1 MLSAYRL
8 PLLVLAVAMAWTHPA
23 LAWSFKG
30 HQTLAEIAERQLP
43 EGTLSALRALL
54 ADEPTP
60 SLAAISTWPDEVRED
75 ERWRHTGRWH
85 FVNFPQG
92 ACPYRPERDCADG
105 NCVIGAL
112 EAQRAALRDPS
123 TPRERRVEALKFVVH
138 FVGDIHQPL
147 HAGYGFDRGGN
158 DTQIRL
164 NRMGSNLHALWDGLL
179 IDTLELDRPALVE
192 HLLQRPL
199 PAPGDV
205 GPSSAARWAEESCAL
220 IESAGIYPDKR
231 FIDRSYIERTR
242 PVAED
247 RMRVAAA
254 RLAAVLEADLG
265 R

>member
-1 MLSAYRL
+1 MPFALRLLSLLIAL
-8 PLLVLAVAMAWTHPA
+8 PLAWSHPA
-23 LAWSFKG
+23 QAWSFKG
-30 HQTLAEIAERQLP
+30 HQTIAEIAERQLP
-43 EGTLSALRALL
+43 AGTRAAVGALL
-54 ADEPTP
+54 VDEPTP
-60 SLAAISTWPDEVRED
+60 TLAAVSTWPDEVRDQEI
-75 ERWRHTGRWH
+75 WRHTGRWH

-92 ACPYRPERDCADG
+92 ACQYRPERDCAGG

-112 EAQRAALRDPS
+112 ESQRVALRDPT

-138 FVGDIHQPL
+138 LVGDIHQPL

-179 IDTLELDRPALVE
+179 IDTLELERPALVE
-192 HLLQRPL
+192 HLLQTPL
-199 PAPGDV
+199 PAPGEV
-205 GPSSAARWAEESCAL
+205 GTTSAARWAEESCAL
-220 IESAGIYPDKR
+220 IESAGIYPDRR

-242 PVAED
+242 PVAEA
-247 RMRVAAA
+247 RMRLAAA

>member
-1 MLSAYRL
+1 MPPAFRL
-8 PLLVLAVAMAWTHPA
+8 PLLALILAMVWNHPA

-43 EGTLSALRALL
+43 EGTRSALRALL
-54 ADEPTP
+54 VDEPTP
-60 SLAAISTWPDEVRED
+60 SLAAISTWPDEVRD
-75 ERWRHTGRWH
+75 EEAWRHTGRWH

-92 ACPYRPERDCADG
+92 GCQYRPERDCAGG
-105 NCVIGAL
+105 NCVIAAL

-123 TPRERRVEALKFVVH
+123 TPPEQRVQALKFVVH
-138 FVGDIHQPL
+138 LVGDIHQPL

-164 NRMGSNLHALWDGLL
+164 DRMGSNLHALWDGLL

-192 HLLQRPL
+192 HLLQTPL
-199 PAPGDV
+199 PEAGDT
-205 GPSSAARWAEESCAL
+205 GASSAARWAEESCAL
-220 IESAGIYPDKR
+220 IESAAIYPDKR

-242 PVAED
+242 PIAEA
-247 RMRVAAA
+247 RMRLAAA